1 MREVFMA
8 LDKHN
13 PVIEGQT
20 VLSQQLSIEDS
31 YERGILSA
39 THALTA
45 QDLQDMLD
53 ICDTQQ
59 IMVVPF
65 DIKSISNALA
75 SMKKDNTEAS
85 DFYVISFLLS
95 KTNKNEQ
102 GDHWFSATV
111 SVNPLTREI
120 CYAIDDSVAL
130 GTSEK
135 QDYKKIMEAAIKQDE
150 AFPDKKGWMITG
162 TFIEGDASQTDAY
175 SSGYRALHR
184 LFQDPTIRGDSL
196 AAYLYSEIDAISSEK
211 LVESFFQQRLQ
222 DDGIRIGELK
232 P

>member
-1 MREVFMA
+1 MG
-8 LDKHN
+8 LDKSS
-13 PVIEGQT
+13 PFIEGDT
-20 VLSQQLSIEDS
+20 DLSQQPSIEDS

-59 IMVVPF
+59 IMVIPF
-65 DIKSISNALA
+65 DIKSVSNALA
-75 SMKKDNTEAS
+75 LMKKDNAEVA
-85 DFYVISFLLS
+85 DLYVVPFLLS
-95 KTNKNEQ
+95 HTNKNEQ
-102 GDHWFSATV
+102 GDHWLAATV

-120 CYAIDDSVAL
+120 LYAIDDSVAL
-130 GTSEK
+130 SASEI
-135 QDYKKIMEAAIKQDE
+135 QDYKNIMEAAIKQDE
-150 AFPDKKGWMITG
+150 AFSDKKGWTITDA
-162 TFIEGDASQTDAY
+162 FIEGDASQTDAY

-184 LFQDPTIRGDSL
+184 LFQDPAIRGDSL
-196 AAYLYSEIDAISSEK
+196 AAYVYSESDALSSEK

-222 DDGIRIGELK
+222 DDSVHIGGLK